1 MNILR
6 ADHQTASIV
15 ESAMT
20 TDRRRTENRYSWSF
34 FMAGLMMGVAIVGMV
49 VVNTLIID
57 LISAS
62 IAGK

>member
-1 MNILR
+1 
-6 ADHQTASIV
+6 
-15 ESAMT
+15 MT

-34 FMAGLMMGVAIVGMV
+34 FMAGLMPGVAIVGMV